1 MNVLFRNVFFQEVL
15 KKGDQN
21 MTAKSKDQVRY
32 VFTAYITLPNGRR
45 LYAKERGLKA
55 FRIPVSDDDLK

>member
-1 MNVLFRNVFFQEVL
+1 
-15 KKGDQN
+15 
-21 MTAKSKDQVRY
+21 MTVKSKDPVRY
-32 VFTAYITLPNGRR
+32 VFTAYITLPNGQR